1 MDVFQGIPVFGGI
14 AEGTVF
20 FYPKGKLNVA
30 CVRVSNVDKE
40 IDRYEEACGSILDSL
55 DQLYDKALKEFGESR
70 AKILDIYKLI
80 VMDQDYSDSIKNI
93 IREKRVN
100 AEYAVSCAT
109 DELCERFLSLG
120 DEYLSVRTSDIRDIS
135 DKIIEALNGDTKD
148 RPEALKEPMIIA
160 ADDLTPSETIQMDK
174 DKLLAIVTKKG
185 STLSHTAILAKTMN
199 VPAVIGATVRKNWN
213 GRRAIIDGYTGQVFL
228 DPDEDTI
235 RLYEEKRTKAESI
248 REQYSAFK
256 TREDI
261 TKGGH
266 KLMLYANISDISDVD
281 AVIENNAAGVG
292 LLRSEFLY
300 LKSKNYP
307 TEDEQ
312 FEAYK
317 TIAKKLN
324 GRELVIRTCDMGGDK
339 VPRYM
344 HMPREVNPAMGYRG
358 IRLSLDRRDMLL
370 TQLRAIYRASAY
382 GNISILY
389 PLIIS
394 VDEVI
399 SIKKINEEVR
409 EELIRDKV
417 PFGRV
422 RQGVMIETPAA
433 AVISDLLAEEVD
445 FLSIGTND
453 LTQYTLAVD
462 RQNPKIDKYY
472 DSDHP
477 AILRMIKMIVDNG
490 HRHGKKVTI
499 CGELGADLSHTD
511 TFIKMGVDGL
521 SVSAPYILKLREHI
535 VNSEL

>member
-14 AEGTVF
+14 AEGTVL
-20 FYPKGKLNVA
+20 FYTKGKLNVA
-30 CVRVSNVDKE
+30 CVRVSNIDKE
-40 IDRYEEACGSILDSL
+40 IERFDEACKSILDSL

-80 VMDQDYSDSIKNI
+80 VMDKEYSDSITTM

-120 DEYLSVRTSDIRDIS
+120 DEYLSVRTADIRDIS
-135 DKIIEALNGDTKD
+135 DKIIEALNGDMKD
-148 RPEALKEPMIIA
+148 RPATLKEPMIIA

-174 DKLLAIVTKKG
+174 NKLLAIVTRKG

-213 GRRAIIDGYTGQVFL
+213 GRHAIIDGYTGQIFL
-228 DPDEDTI
+228 DPDEDTLRI
-235 RLYEEKRTKAESI
+235 YEEKRTKAESI

-266 KLMLYANISDISDVD
+266 KLMLYANISDINDVD

-317 TIAKKLN
+317 TIAQKLG

-339 VPRYM
+339 IPKYM
-344 HMPREVNPAMGYRG
+344 HMPREANPAMGYRG

-394 VDEVI
+394 VD
-399 SIKKINEEVR
+399 
-409 EELIRDKV
+409 
-417 PFGRV
+417 
-422 RQGVMIETPAA
+422 
-433 AVISDLLAEEVD
+433 
-445 FLSIGTND
+445 
-453 LTQYTLAVD
+453 
-462 RQNPKIDKYY
+462 
-472 DSDHP
+472 
-477 AILRMIKMIVDNG
+477 
-490 HRHGKKVTI
+490 
-499 CGELGADLSHTD
+499 
-511 TFIKMGVDGL
+511 
-521 SVSAPYILKLREHI
+521 
-535 VNSEL
+535 